1 MAFTR
6 GRLFE
11 TKMKTR
17 KNVSLKVALMMLVL
31 LFSFMTSTAQ
41 TKKNNMVFDVV
52 EVMPQFPGG
61 QIAMLKY
68 IMENI
73 KYPKQIMEEGIQGRV
88 TVSFIVEK
96 DGRVSNVRLLR
107 SVQSALDKEAIR
119 VVKSMPKWTPGKQNG
134 KPVRVRFNLPV
145 MFKLN

>member
-1 MAFTR
+1 
-6 GRLFE
+6 
-11 TKMKTR
+11 MKTR

-52 EVMPQFPGG
+52 EVMPQYPGG

-73 KYPKQIMEEGIQGRV
+73 KYPEQAMKEGIQGRV
-88 TVSFIVEK
+88 TVRFIVEK
-96 DGRVSNVRLLR
+96 DGSISDVKPVLSVHPLLN
-107 SVQSALDKEAIR
+107 KEAVR
-119 VVKSMPKWTPGKQNG
+119 VVKSMPTWTPGKQNG
-134 KPVRVRFNLPV
+134 KPVRVRFNVPV

>member
-1 MAFTR
+1 
-6 GRLFE
+6 
-11 TKMKTR
+11 MKTR
-17 KNVSLKVALMMLVL
+17 KNVSLKVALMTLVL

-41 TKKNNMVFDVV
+41 TKKNNMVYDVV
-52 EVMPQFPGG
+52 EVMPQYPGG

-68 IMENI
+68 IMQNI

-107 SVQSALDKEAIR
+107 SVQPALDKEAIR

>member
-1 MAFTR
+1 
-6 GRLFE
+6 
-11 TKMKTR
+11 MKTR

-41 TKKNNMVFDVV
+41 TKKNNMVYDVV
-52 EVMPQFPGG
+52 EVMPQYPGG

-73 KYPKQIMEEGIQGRV
+73 KYPKQAMKEGIQGRV
-88 TVSFIVEK
+88 TVRFIVEK
-96 DGRVSNVRLLR
+96 DGSISDVKPILSVHPLLN
-107 SVQSALDKEAIR
+107 KEAVR
-119 VVKSMPKWTPGKQNG
+119 VVESMPKWTPGKHNG

>member
-1 MAFTR
+1 
-6 GRLFE
+6 
-11 TKMKTR
+11 MKTR

-41 TKKNNMVFDVV
+41 TKKSNMAYDVV
-52 EVMPQFPGG
+52 EVMPQYPGG
-61 QIAMLKY
+61 QIAMMKY
-68 IMENI
+68 IMENM
-73 KYPKQIMEEGIQGRV
+73 KYPKQAMKEGIQGRV

-96 DGRVSNVRLLR
+96 DGRVSNVRLLH

-119 VVKSMPKWTPGKQNG
+119 VVKSMPKWTPGKHNG

>member
-1 MAFTR
+1 
-6 GRLFE
+6 
-11 TKMKTR
+11 MKTR

-41 TKKNNMVFDVV
+41 TKKNDMVFDVV
-52 EVMPQFPGG
+52 EVMPQYPGG
-61 QIAMLKY
+61 QIAMMKY

-73 KYPKQIMEEGIQGRV
+73 KYPKQAMKERIQGRV
-88 TVSFIVEK
+88 TVRFIVEK
-96 DGRVSNVRLLR
+96 DGSISDVKPILSVHPLLN
-107 SVQSALDKEAIR
+107 KEAVR
-119 VVKSMPKWTPGKQNG
+119 VVESMPKWTPGKHNG

>member
-1 MAFTR
+1 
-6 GRLFE
+6 
-11 TKMKTR
+11 MKTR

-41 TKKNNMVFDVV
+41 TKKNDMVFDVV

-68 IMENI
+68 IMENL
-73 KYPKQIMEEGIQGRV
+73 KYPEQAMKEGIQGRV
-88 TVSFIVEK
+88 AVRFIVEK
-96 DGRVSNVRLLR
+96 DGSISDVKPILSVHPLLN
-107 SVQSALDKEAIR
+107 KEAVR
-119 VVKSMPKWTPGKQNG
+119 VVESMPKWTPGKQNG

-145 MFKLN
+145 MFKL

>member
-1 MAFTR
+1 
-6 GRLFE
+6 
-11 TKMKTR
+11 MKTR

-31 LFSFMTSTAQ
+31 LFSFTTSTAQ
-41 TKKNNMVFDVV
+41 TKKNNMVYDVV

-61 QIAMLKY
+61 QTAMLKY

-107 SVQSALDKEAIR
+107 SVQPALDKEAIR
-119 VVKSMPKWTPGKQNG
+119 VVKSMPKWTPGKHNG

>member
-1 MAFTR
+1 
-6 GRLFE
+6 
-11 TKMKTR
+11 MKTR

-41 TKKNNMVFDVV
+41 TKKNDMVFDVV

-73 KYPKQIMEEGIQGRV
+73 KYPEQAMKEGIQGRV
-88 TVSFIVEK
+88 AVRFIVEK
-96 DGRVSNVRLLR
+96 DGSISDVKPVLSVHPLLN
-107 SVQSALDKEAIR
+107 KEAVR
-119 VVKSMPKWTPGKQNG
+119 VVKSMPKWSPGKHNG

-145 MFKLN
+145 MFKL

>member
-1 MAFTR
+1 
-6 GRLFE
+6 
-11 TKMKTR
+11 MKTR

-41 TKKNNMVFDVV
+41 TKKNDMVFDVV

-61 QIAMLKY
+61 QIAMLQYLMK
-68 IMENI
+68 NI
-73 KYPKQIMEEGIQGRV
+73 KYPEQAVKEGIQGRV
-88 TVSFIVEK
+88 TVRFIVEK
-96 DGRVSNVRLLR
+96 DGSISDVKPVLSVYPLLN
-107 SVQSALDKEAIR
+107 KEAVR

-145 MFKLN
+145 MFKL

>member
-1 MAFTR
+1 
-6 GRLFE
+6 
-11 TKMKTR
+11 MKTR
-17 KNVSLKVALMMLVL
+17 KNVSLKVPLMMLVL

-41 TKKNNMVFDVV
+41 TKKNNMVYDVV

-61 QIAMLKY
+61 QTAMLKY

-107 SVQSALDKEAIR
+107 SVQPLLDKEAVR
-119 VVKSMPKWTPGKQNG
+119 VVKSMPKWTPGKHNG

>member
-1 MAFTR
+1 
-6 GRLFE
+6 
-11 TKMKTR
+11 MKTR

-41 TKKNNMVFDVV
+41 TKKNNMVYDVV

-61 QIAMLKY
+61 QTAMLKY

-107 SVQSALDKEAIR
+107 SVQSALDKEAVR
-119 VVKSMPKWTPGKQNG
+119 VVKSMPKWSPGKHNG

-145 MFKLN
+145 MFKL

>member
-1 MAFTR
+1 
-6 GRLFE
+6 
-11 TKMKTR
+11 MKTR

-41 TKKNNMVFDVV
+41 TKKNDMVFDVV

-61 QIAMLKY
+61 QIAMLQY
-68 IMENI
+68 IMKNM
-73 KYPKQIMEEGIQGRV
+73 KYPEQAMKEGIQGRV
-88 TVSFIVEK
+88 AVRFIVEK
-96 DGRVSNVRLLR
+96 DGSISDVKPILSVHPLLN
-107 SVQSALDKEAIR
+107 KEAVR
-119 VVKSMPKWTPGKQNG
+119 VVESMPKWSPGKQNG

>member
-1 MAFTR
+1 
-6 GRLFE
+6 
-11 TKMKTR
+11 MKTR

-41 TKKNNMVFDVV
+41 TKKSNMAYDVV

-73 KYPKQIMEEGIQGRV
+73 KYPKQAMKEGIQGRV

-119 VVKSMPKWTPGKQNG
+119 VVKSMPKWTPGKHNG

-145 MFKLN
+145 MFKLK